1 MAKTLVALY
10 DTFTDAEHV
19 VQELIE
25 DGFSRSD
32 IHLALDHTKSRTA
45 HTSSVEWDSAYEGA
59 NLLDTLADLGVPYD
73 EAHAYAEGVRRGG
86 ALVVVESSDD
96 RAERGME
103 ILRRLHPVDIHE
115 RTAQWRHEG
124 WTGYDANAITSTPTS
139 SAATT
144 ARSSQEQARS
154 TTRVADKGAHTRR
167 VEGQEEVAIPVV
179 QEDITIGKREVE
191 RGHVRI
197 YSRVTEQPVEEAVRL
212 REEKVT
218 VERRPADRPAT
229 DADFAAAAKEV
240 IEITETAEEP
250 VVTKRARVVE
260 EVVVHKDVTEH
271 TETVRGTVRHTD
283 VDVQREPETA
293 TEAKRGTAPQDF
305 ATYDPMFRK
314 HYATAFADRGG
325 AYTEYEPAYRYGYEL
340 RTNERYR
347 GRDWVALEADARRDW
362 ELRHPS
368 TWERFK
374 DAIRHAWEEVGAALT
389 LAPAGGEYTYAPGP
403 RRIAPWPRGRLAS
416 HDARVRGCGKGE
428 GHGMAVEAG
437 TTDPPGDGRDGSPGI
452 QSVAPGTRAGATE
465 AGRGGC
471 GTRPRF
477 TSRGRRP
484 GQQTRRHRPGF
495 WAASASRSW
504 PPASSR
510 RSERTIPWGGLRS
523 WPIICCLPSFRFFSF
538 DCTAGFSTH
547 PQPAGAHHSK
557 PGHGPAWGGGHAPPG

>member
-59 NLLDTLADLGVPYD
+59 NLLDTLADLGVPYE

-144 ARSSQEQARS
+144 ARRAREQARA

-179 QEDITIGKREVE
+179 QEDIAIGKREVE

-240 IEITETAEEP
+240 IEITETAEEA
-250 VVTKRARVVE
+250 VVNKRARVVE
-260 EVVVHKDVTEH
+260 EVVVHKDVAEH

-283 VDVQREPETA
+283 VDIQREPETA
-293 TEAKRGTAPQDF
+293 TETKRVTAPQDF

-374 DAIRHAWEEVGAALT
+374 DAIRYGWESLSGAGTVGSQTARPMDKKDFTTYSDNFRKHYVTAFGDRGTAYTDYEPAYRYGYELGTNERYRGRDWVALEADARRDWELRHPSTWERFKDAIRHAWEEVGN
-389 LAPAGGEYTYAPGP
+389 
-403 RRIAPWPRGRLAS
+403 RR
-416 HDARVRGCGKGE
+416 
-428 GHGMAVEAG
+428 
-437 TTDPPGDGRDGSPGI
+437 
-452 QSVAPGTRAGATE
+452 
-465 AGRGGC
+465 
-471 GTRPRF
+471 
-477 TSRGRRP
+477 
-484 GQQTRRHRPGF
+484 
-495 WAASASRSW
+495 
-504 PPASSR
+504 
-510 RSERTIPWGGLRS
+510 
-523 WPIICCLPSFRFFSF
+523 
-538 DCTAGFSTH
+538 
-547 PQPAGAHHSK
+547 
-557 PGHGPAWGGGHAPPG
+557 